1 MFHLCSCATP
11 AARTRVPFLL
21 PVRPLGWTVSAVLL
35 VAAGCARTPIQPPPN
50 PVPHSEPS
58 VLGVAVLEPVSDV
71 ADLTEAVRH
80 VMGPSGLLFVP
91 SPGSAASSMP
101 PSPETVSGTGAMTV
115 SEHVGVTEPPI
126 HVDPPDTLDMS
137 APDDPLLPP
146 AAPAAEATASPEPV
160 PSNASVPAAPP
171 ETGQA
176 VGFETGP
183 PPAGRGGTGR
193 RTRTRHCTPRRDPGR
208 LGTLLCEHRPYAG
221 AMGDYRPDIDAR
233 VYGGA
238 VGDALPPGEVSP
250 TSRSWRSS
258 PLLAPGGGG
267 PRAHDARNRRSAAAG
282 GLAWARP
289 A

>member
-35 VAAGCARTPIQPPPN
+35 VAASCARTPIQPPPPD

-176 VGFETGP
+176 VGFETGLP
-183 PPAGRGGTGR
+183 LQ
-193 RTRTRHCTPRRDPGR
+193 D
-208 LGTLLCEHRPYAG
+208 
-221 AMGDYRPDIDAR
+221 
-233 VYGGA
+233 GA
-238 VGDALPPGEVSP
+238 VQAGELEPGTAPQDAILAAWEHYCVSTDLTP
-250 TSRSWRSS
+250 EQWGIIDRTSMPESME
-258 PLLAPGGGG
+258 AQ
-267 PRAHDARNRRSAAAG
+267 
-282 GLAWARP
+282 WATRCRP
-289 A
+289 EK